1 MSGAMYVSMKAPPP
15 GARTPRDIC
24 WTSSRPCGLRTRCS
38 SAAKPAVLLVA
49 DVLSHLD
56 GGDRLVLTAFDIAVV
71 TQLDVDQVVEAT
83 LAHAGEDGVALFAG
97 EGHGRHLDL
106 VVFGRVQGEC
116 TPTAADVEQ
125 PRSWPQPQL
134 AADQFQLVAL
144 RFAQA
149 VFGVLT
155 CPVGAGVRHR
165 RIEQQLVELVG
176 QVVVVADGRA
186 VATGGV
192 ASTPQPRAPRGAGG
206 RGPRA
211 PSRAAVRAAAAICA
225 APGLG
230 AAACGLCHR
239 VRSPSPRSPSMSRS
253 PAM

>member
-1 MSGAMYVSMKAPPP
+1 MQQRREAG
-15 GARTPRDIC
+15 
-24 WTSSRPCGLRTRCS
+24 
-38 SAAKPAVLLVA
+38 VLLVA
-49 DVLSHLD
+49 DVFSHLD

-155 CPVGAGVRHR
+155 CPEGAGVRHR

-192 ASTPQPRAPRGAGG
+192 ASTQQPRAPRGGG
-206 RGPRA
+206 WPGAEGPEPGGCESGSGNLRRPRPGGGGLRA
-211 PSRAAVRAAAAICA
+211 LPQGAQSVTEVPLDVQIARDVGLGQAELSRLPEQPTQRAA
-225 APGLG
+225 
-230 AAACGLCHR
+230 
-239 VRSPSPRSPSMSRS
+239 
-253 PAM
+253 